1 MLLQVNLSL
10 LLLSS
15 FKASELL
22 KLISRSPWSSSGSPP
37 GGTCQEHLPREA
49 SHKHPIQM
57 PEPPQLALLNVE
69 EQRLYSEL
77 LLGDRAPH
85 PISKEAPRHPAAETH
100 FSRLYPGS
108 YSLGHD
114 PKFMT
119 VGEGRRL
126 TGKSRTS
133 PFDSAL
139 SSPRRTNTMTA
150 LLRPLH

>member
-1 MLLQVNLSL
+1 
-10 LLLSS
+10 
-15 FKASELL
+15 
-22 KLISRSPWSSSGSPP
+22 
-37 GGTCQEHLPREA
+37 
-49 SHKHPIQM
+49 M
-57 PEPPQLALLNVE
+57 PEPPQLAPLNVE

-139 SSPRRTNTMTA
+139 SSPLSLSP
-150 LLRPLH
+150 LLRGTTMWGTESSWLWCWACRSGITGWKALSSPPLFGPTIRNLHTYVQPRKSTPDKPAGRYS